1 MATNEEVLR
10 AFVVSLGW
18 KSEAAQQK
26 EFVGAI
32 ESATLK
38 ANLLADGIA
47 EMAKSISGSLNS
59 ASENFLQLGIM
70 ADQTRT
76 SIQTILALQQAFVQ
90 FGGVAGDADAVLRA
104 LNQNTRALNDGNLSY
119 YKQFG
124 IELNKTTGKFTWDLA
139 KGQEALSHLSPAAI
153 TQFAELAH
161 ISQSTAELV
170 QTHGREMEEAK
181 EKAQKT
187 LEAFGVN
194 EEMAA
199 SQAKYARAVNDTWLG
214 MNSAWNN
221 FTTAIEKPITPE
233 IEIFNKWLDDHG
245 KDISGAF
252 AEIGK
257 AFNEDVVAP
266 IASMGTQ
273 TDKLQSDS
281 EKIKAFKDSVVDGL
295 GGIKDLLDTIK
306 VTFEWVDSFSKWSQ
320 GFADR
325 IGKASGAQAIVR
337 GVVTGPMKAAGQ
349 SDAET
354 HYSGGGAE
362 LNKALN
368 PLISV
373 TPPQLPHPRA
383 AFSEPLHDR
392 PPLPPTPKPVDNR
405 TWWQKQKN
413 LWWLGGDADKPPD
426 ADKPSPNATPD
437 ALETGNGGGFRIPGE
452 DKSIDFAD
460 QTVSLKSGGTT
471 VQSGNPLPVR
481 IEKIDPTASGIGG
494 GALGE
499 GGGSGPSRNE
509 AAGGISGAPHGVR
522 ARGTHGAGQTGPYA
536 YESTGSGNLTKLISD
551 AANRSGVDPRI
562 MEGIR
567 AGESG
572 HGRNYD
578 FNPGTP
584 GHPELSYGPFQLNR
598 LRGLGVQ
605 FEQET
610 EAERKRLGLG
620 NLTDPRTIS
629 LQADWV
635 AKYLK
640 RTGGDTSPWM
650 GFHGKRDADPKWGD
664 SGYNPAEPTAAATP
678 ASAPPPT
685 AKPSTQGMSTT
696 GGMSPSGGPWIVG
709 HDGKRYATDK
719 DGAVD
724 YHVPPASQDTDKS
737 GPQSWLGLDKNAKQ
751 LMASNWGGD
760 TIHHHYDNSDNS
772 TTHNNNQ
779 KYNVT
784 IHGAGD
790 PQETAAAVGSTLEKS
805 FSKSQA
811 RQTFNQGAIA

>member
-76 SIQTILALQQAFVQ
+76 SVQTILALQQAFVQ
-90 FGGVAGDADAVLRA
+90 FGGVAGDADAVLRT

-170 QTHGREMEEAK
+170 ETHGREMEAAK

-187 LEAFGVN
+187 LDAFGVN

-199 SQAKYARAVNDTWLG
+199 SQSKYARALNDTWLG
-214 MNSAWNN
+214 LNSAWNN

-233 IEIFNKWLDDHG
+233 IETFNKWLDDHG
-245 KDISGAF
+245 KDISGSFRDIGDAF
-252 AEIGK
+252 K
-257 AFNEDVVAP
+257 EDVVDP

-281 EKIKAFKDSVVDGL
+281 EKIRAFKDSVVDGL
-295 GGIKDLLDTIK
+295 GGIKELLDTIK

-320 GFADR
+320 GSADR
-325 IGKASGAQAIVR
+325 LGRATGAQALVK

-349 SDAET
+349 GDAET

-373 TPPQLPHPRA
+373 TPPQLPDPRA

-405 TWWQKQKN
+405 SWWQKQKD
-413 LWWLGGDADKPPD
+413 LWWMGSDANKPPD

-437 ALETGNGGGFRIPGE
+437 ALETGNGGGFRIPGS
-452 DKSIDFAD
+452 DQSIDFAD
-460 QTVSLKSGGTT
+460 QAVSLKSGGTL
-471 VQSGNPLPVR
+471 VQPGNPLSVR
-481 IEKIDPTASGIGG
+481 VEKIDPTASGIGG
-494 GALGE
+494 GSGA
-499 GGGSGPSRNE
+499 GGGRRRRSRSRRPNRPP
-509 AAGGISGAPHGVR
+509 AW
-522 ARGTHGAGQTGPYA
+522 ARLVAMRDTPAK
-536 YESTGSGNLTKLISD
+536 STCLVL
-551 AANRSGVDPRI
+551 
-562 MEGIR
+562 
-567 AGESG
+567 AGEPDVAVPLVSAC
-572 HGRNYD
+572 
-578 FNPGTP
+578 TP
-584 GHPELSYGPFQLNR
+584 MKFAMDQLRKEGVPE
-598 LRGLGVQ
+598 
-605 FEQET
+605 
-610 EAERKRLGLG
+610 K
-620 NLTDPRTIS
+620 NL
-629 LQADWV
+629 
-635 AKYLK
+635 
-640 RTGGDTSPWM
+640 
-650 GFHGKRDADPKWGD
+650 
-664 SGYNPAEPTAAATP
+664 
-678 ASAPPPT
+678 
-685 AKPSTQGMSTT
+685 
-696 GGMSPSGGPWIVG
+696 
-709 HDGKRYATDK
+709 
-719 DGAVD
+719 
-724 YHVPPASQDTDKS
+724 
-737 GPQSWLGLDKNAKQ
+737 KN
-751 LMASNWGGD
+751 
-760 TIHHHYDNSDNS
+760 
-772 TTHNNNQ
+772 
-779 KYNVT
+779 
-784 IHGAGD
+784 
-790 PQETAAAVGSTLEKS
+790 AAAVMVGE
-805 FSKSQA
+805 
-811 RQTFNQGAIA
+811 AIAESGLRPSTVHDHGTGYGIYGARLGRRDKMLSWLQENGFAKDSLEGQTAATWRHGSYIGC